1 LVECLKLSNRAV
13 KNLFKQKYAY
23 LLQIYRRPE
32 KLDSKFMKHHQ
43 PGRWLFLEPSFAKV
57 LWILAISMSAGLWGE
72 VGAAPALAKKRFEWT
87 PSLRQAYEAVIHL
100 RFKEAA
106 EILKVTREKD
116 AGNLMQLHV
125 ENYLEFLQVY
135 IDENKADFRR
145 LEQNKQSR
153 LRQIEQEG
161 DPGSPYYLYLLADI
175 RLQWAWARIK
185 FGEYPT
191 AFLET
196 NKAFQLLTENS
207 RKFPDF
213 MPNKKD
219 LGILHALAGTIPEQ
233 YQWALQWLSS
243 MEGTI
248 QQGKQELQEVMA
260 YSLRQDFIY
269 ELETCVYYAYLMLH
283 LGSDL
288 EEAWRAINESR
299 LKPESNPLACFVM
312 ANLAMK
318 SGRGEEAIDLLQR
331 RPSGKEF
338 HDFNLLDY
346 LLGLAKLQRLDTD
359 ADVHLLRF
367 TANFKGLNFIKDA
380 YQKLAWHSLA
390 VRGNHSGYQK
400 YIALAKEKGAATTDS
415 DKSAQAEAISG
426 LLPAADLL
434 RARLLCDGGN
444 YRRAHEILE
453 HKKASDY
460 LSEKNKIELLYRK
473 GRIANKLN
481 RLAEALEWYR
491 LAIEKGSSS
500 PYYFACRAALETG
513 QIYEK
518 QGKKKSALSAY
529 ELCLSISPQEYRTG
543 LHLQAKAGIKRL
555 KS

>member
-1 LVECLKLSNRAV
+1 
-13 KNLFKQKYAY
+13 
-23 LLQIYRRPE
+23 
-32 KLDSKFMKHHQ
+32 MKHQ
-43 PGRWLFLEPSFAKV
+43 YPGRWLSLESSFAKA
-57 LWILAISMSAGLWGE
+57 LWILAFSVSAGLWGE
-72 VGAAPALAKKRFEWT
+72 AGATPALAKKRFEWT
-87 PSLRQAYEAVIHL
+87 PSLRQAYEALIHL
-100 RFKEAA
+100 RFKDAA
-106 EILKVTREKD
+106 EMLKVTREKD

-135 IDENKADFRR
+135 IDENEADFRR
-145 LEQNKQSR
+145 LEQNKQTR

-161 DPGSPYYLYLLADI
+161 DPGSPYFLYLLADI
-175 RLQWAWARIK
+175 RLQCAWARIK
-185 FGEYPT
+185 FGEYPS

-219 LGILHALAGTIPEQ
+219 LGLLHALAGTIPEQ
-233 YQWALQWLSS
+233 YQWAFQWLSS

-248 QQGKQELQEVMA
+248 QQGKMELQEVMA
-260 YSLRQDFIY
+260 YSLRHEFIY
-269 ELETCVYYAYLMLH
+269 ELETCVYYAYLMLY
-283 LGSDL
+283 LGNDL
-288 EEAWRAINESR
+288 EEAWRAVKESR
-299 LKPESNPLACFVM
+299 LKPASNPLACFVM

-318 SGRGEEAIDLLQR
+318 SGRGEEAIALLQR

-338 HDFNLLDY
+338 HEFHLLDY
-346 LLGLAKLQRLDTD
+346 LLGLAKLQRLDAD

-367 TANFKGLNFIKDA
+367 TANFKGVNFVKDA

-390 VRGNHSGYQK
+390 VRGNQSDYQK
-400 YIALAKEKGAATTDS
+400 YIGLVREKGAATTDS
-415 DKSAQAEAISG
+415 DKSAQAEASSG
-426 LLPAADLL
+426 LLPSADLL
-434 RARLLCDGGN
+434 KARLLCDGGN
-444 YRRAHEILE
+444 YKRAEEILE
-453 HKKASDY
+453 QKKASDY
-460 LSEKNKIELLYRK
+460 FSEKNKIELLYRK

-481 RLAEALEWYR
+481 KQAEALEWYGQ
-491 LAIEKGSSS
+491 AIEKGRGS

-513 QIYEK
+513 LIYEK
-518 QGKKKSALSAY
+518 QGQRKAALSAY